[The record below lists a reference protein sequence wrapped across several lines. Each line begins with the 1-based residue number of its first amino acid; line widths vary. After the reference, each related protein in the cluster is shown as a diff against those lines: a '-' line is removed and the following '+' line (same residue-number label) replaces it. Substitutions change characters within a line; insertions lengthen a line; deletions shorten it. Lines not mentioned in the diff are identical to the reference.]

1 MASIH
6 PDELIIKRDQPNPEE
21 PSKTTLVC
29 GPDGKEIERFEPHYT
44 DIQLR
49 RSWKYHIQ
57 ALCNAQIVDPV
68 DDDEDEDENITPESS
83 IGVDTPVP
91 LNGTEIKFE
100 ENEVPF

>member
-21 PSKTTLVC
+21 PSKTTIVC
-29 GPDGKEIERFEPHYT
+29 RPNGEEIERFEPHYT

-57 ALCNAQIVDPV
+57 GLCNAQIVDPV
-68 DDDEDEDENITPESS
+68 AADEHPENITPESS
-83 IGVDTPVP
+83 SDAYTPAP
-91 LNGTEIKFE
+91 RNGTEITLE
-100 ENEVPF
+100 EEEVPY